1 MIHCIAIQNLIL
13 RGIVDVETAVEFAK
27 VLNIKWLGNYAR
39 NINFGLKLHFTLI
52 FLYFF
57 DIVANLP
64 RF

>member
-1 MIHCIAIQNLIL
+1 MIHCIAIQNLIQ
-13 RGIVDVETAVEFAK
+13 FAK

-57 DIVANLP
+57 DIVANFP